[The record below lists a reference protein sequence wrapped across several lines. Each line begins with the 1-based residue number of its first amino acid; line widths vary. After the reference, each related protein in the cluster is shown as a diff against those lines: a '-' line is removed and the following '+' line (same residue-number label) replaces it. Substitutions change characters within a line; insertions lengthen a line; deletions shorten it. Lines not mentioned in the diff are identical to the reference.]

1 MFDIN
6 VFFTNF
12 KDRNGYKELSQK
24 LQNASELEISNNFV
38 KLKNFTIPMCNIK
51 DELND
56 FPKELEKMN
65 WGSNDI
71 ELVKTSINIYKNNEL
86 KDDLE
91 AFSLCMLC
99 KALFPEKTELFDLII
114 EDLEKG
120 TDNRSMYV
128 NLFDLQSDIV
138 NLILFYMS

>member
-1 MFDIN
+1 M
-6 VFFTNF
+6 FFTNF